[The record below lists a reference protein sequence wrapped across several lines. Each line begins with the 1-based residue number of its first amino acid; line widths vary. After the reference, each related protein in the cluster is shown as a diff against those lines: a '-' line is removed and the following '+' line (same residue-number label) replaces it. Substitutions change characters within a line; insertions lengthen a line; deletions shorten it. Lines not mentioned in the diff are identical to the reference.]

1 MKRKTSF
8 WTFFFFLLFFWLFF
22 YFKNLSNTPF
32 GGDSSELV
40 SAMVSWGIAH
50 PPGYPFLMVL
60 GNVFVRFFPLLN
72 VYEKLSLLSAIF
84 VFFTAIII
92 FLILNRLINNFLISS
107 FASFFYLTLF
117 PVWLYGLVPEVFA
130 LANFLIISQI
140 YFLLKLYL
148 DQKSKSKLYLVLF
161 SFLIGL
167 SIAHHHLFIIFL
179 PSYFY
184 LINKNKLLKDFF
196 LQNKI
201 KVFLGVILGASFY
214 LYPPIVSFL
223 GTELDIENAKTLTG
237 FLRLITRASYG
248 TFTAYVGS
256 GGNFFNRLFDSL
268 SILIFLLHD
277 FKPLALIFIILG
289 GWYFL
294 KKRQKTLFN
303 FFLIQVVGLIL
314 FFFYTNF
321 ALGGSFGVATYERF
335 LTFFYLPLTIFF
347 AFGLIIAFI
356 KIDQLIKK
364 FSEKKIILFLPKLI
378 LLLLISILFFNNLIK
393 NKTILKT
400 LKNNQKFSSLGKD
413 ILKTLPK
420 NSLFLGQSDHS
431 YFLTEHQQ
439 IVNKFRQDVL
449 IVPLI
454 IERNYIRQRL
464 KKKMPKILFPKK
476 ITLKN
481 FLEENYQQGIES
493 FSDRPMNFGFWAP
506 YGILWKYYPKIEE
519 YQKEK
524 EKIIEINKKLWRS
537 YQIPKIVGLEKNIL
551 FLNEIKEQ
559 YFRQHWAYINFL
571 AVSNEPLIARKEADL
586 YLKDF
591 QNNFKYLI
599 SYINL
604 KVVLLECDQK
614 TKNLV
619 KKALQYEINDSTDY
633 LPILNYFKYC
643 ERNNNQYQD
652 VFNRYQKLKEKE
664 DFSLERI

>member
-1 MKRKTSF
+1 MKKNNF
-8 WTFFFFLLFFWLFF
+8 LWLFIILLFFWLFF

-50 PPGYPFLMVL
+50 PPGYPLLMLL
-60 GNVFVRFFPLLN
+60 GNVFVRIFPFLN
-72 VYEKLSLLSAIF
+72 IYEKLSLLSAIF
-84 VFFTAIII
+84 VFFTSLII
-92 FLILNRLINNFLISS
+92 FFTLRLIIRNFSVS
-107 FASFFYLTLF
+107 FFLSLFYLTLF

-140 YFLLKLYL
+140 YLLLRLYL
-148 DQKSKSKLYLVLF
+148 DKRNNFYLFLF

-167 SIAHHHLFIIFL
+167 SIAHHHLFVIFL
-179 PSYFY
+179 PSYLY
-184 LINKNKLLKDFF
+184 LINKNKPLKDFF

-201 KVFLGVILGASFY
+201 KTFFGLILGVSFY
-214 LYPPIVSFL
+214 LYPPIVSFF
-223 GTELDIENAKTLTG
+223 GTSLDIENAKTLTG

-277 FKPLALIFIILG
+277 FKPLGLIFIILG

-335 LTFFYLPLTIFF
+335 LTFFYLPLIIFF
-347 AFGLIIAFI
+347 AGGFILAFTIIV
-356 KIDQLIKK
+356 QLIKK
-364 FSEKKIILFLPKLI
+364 FSEKKIILFLPKLMLWI
-378 LLLLISILFFNNLIK
+378 LICFLSFNNIIK
-393 NKTILKT
+393 NEPVLKT
-400 LKNNQKFSSLGKD
+400 LKNNQSFANLGKD
-413 ILKTLPK
+413 ILKSLPK
-420 NSLFLGQSDHS
+420 NALFLGQSDHS
-431 YFLTEHQQ
+431 YFLAENQQ
-439 IVNKFRQDVL
+439 IVYQFRNDIT

-454 IERNYIRQRL
+454 IDREYIRNRL

-476 ITLKN
+476 ITLKS
-481 FLEENYQQGIES
+481 FLEENYQQGIKS
-493 FSDRPMNFGFWAP
+493 FSDQPMNFGFWAP
-506 YGILWKYYPKIEE
+506 YGILWKYYPKIED

-537 YQIPKIVGLEKNIL
+537 YQIPKIAGLEKNIL
-551 FLNEIKEQ
+551 FLNDVKEQ

-571 AVSNEPLIARKEADL
+571 ALADQPLTARNEADL
-586 YLKDF
+586 HLKDF

-604 KVVLLECDQK
+604 KVVLLECDEK
-614 TKNLV
+614 TKKLV
-619 KKALQYEINDSTDY
+619 EKALGYQINNSEDY
-633 LPILNYFKYC
+633 LPLLNYYKYC
-643 ERNNNQYQD
+643 QKNKKKYETL
-652 VFNRYQKLKEKE
+652 FKKYQKLKEKE
-664 DFSLERI
+664 DFSLEKI